1 MVMLQGKCVCVCVC
15 VFMIYNQFRSLLG
28 HVPRPGYRSA
38 SLPRSGCRHR
48 RNVAMRAR
56 WAYLQYC
63 SPYKHCELAR
73 QAHTV
78 TQNTHTHTDTHKHK
92 HTQLTT
98 HTHTHSY
105 THTHTDEWFM
115 K

>member
-1 MVMLQGKCVCVCVC
+1 
-15 VFMIYNQFRSLLG
+15 G

-63 SPYKHCELAR
+63 SPYKHCGIPR
-73 QAHTV
+73 WAHT
-78 TQNTHTHTDTHKHK
+78 THTYTHTHMRTHA
-92 HTQLTT
+92 QT
-98 HTHTHSY
+98 HTHTHTHTY
-105 THTHTDEWFM
+105 THAHARTHTYTQLSLSLSLFLSLCLSLSLF
-115 K
+115 